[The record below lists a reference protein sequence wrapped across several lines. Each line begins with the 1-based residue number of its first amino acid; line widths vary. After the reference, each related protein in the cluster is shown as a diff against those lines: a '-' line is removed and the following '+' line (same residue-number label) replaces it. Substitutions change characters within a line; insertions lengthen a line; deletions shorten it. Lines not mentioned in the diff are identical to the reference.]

1 MENSSMPKMGFGTY
15 RINDP
20 IPILNAIKNG
30 YRHFDTAS
38 IYGNEEAV
46 GTAVIQAASELNV

>member
-1 MENSSMPKMGFGTY
+1 MPKMGFGTY
-15 RINDP
+15 RINEPKP
-20 IPILNAIKNG
+20 IFNAIKNG

-46 GTAVIQAASELNV
+46 GTAVIQAESELKV